1 MAAVKTLKRTLKRN
15 VALICPFPKKVTVE
29 RFLNVSRIAV
39 GGISIFCMYP
49 MMLSANFEAKK
60 TLIFVLVSNP
70 NGS

>member
-1 MAAVKTLKRTLKRN
+1 MAAVETLKGTFKRN
-15 VALICPFPKKVTVE
+15 VTLICPFPKKVTVE
-29 RFLNVSRIAV
+29 RFLNVSKIAV
-39 GGISIFCMYP
+39 GGFSIFCMYP